1 MVQRLKAPFE
11 NETTHIVIGASIG
24 VASATRSSDP
34 GELTRRAD
42 IALYHAKAAGR
53 NTYDALFG
61 EHMDELLRRRRALK
75 NSLRLAI
82 ETRPQIETIYQPVF
96 TARSGVLCSL
106 ETLARLNHPNLGQIS
121 PNLIIP
127 LAEDIK
133 IISKIGAVVLD
144 VASSKRLLRD

>member
-75 NSLRLAI
+75 KQLTFGHRDPTSDRNNLPARVYSKERGTLLTGDACAL
-82 ETRPQIETIYQPVF
+82 EPPEPWSNQPQP
-96 TARSGVLCSL
+96 
-106 ETLARLNHPNLGQIS
+106 NHPAGGGYWNHQQNRRRRVGCREQ
-121 PNLIIP
+121 
-127 LAEDIK
+127 
-133 IISKIGAVVLD
+133 
-144 VASSKRLLRD
+144 